1 LHKSNASF
9 KIIAHSRTHTQKKLG
24 LLIGNITIFG
34 YWRYTIT
41 IRLIQTIPLQLCDTR
56 TNAMGYA
63 QRRLRATCMCVHC
76 ITISVWMSMPSGQ
89 LDKAHQAPALPFL
102 LAVLCSS
109 SSSCSVCLLPSRPLG
124 LGAAATG
131 STAAAAVCPWP
142 PRLPARHSRG
152 GLSLSWTAPSA
163 WCPSSS
169 ARVRTTTSTTGAQ
182 IGVVNGGLRMH
193 MSSIC
198 AIILPICWRVLLFLG
213 TIQLVLFK
221 LSSSLLLL
229 LLEGSRWW
237 HLI

>member
-1 LHKSNASF
+1 
-9 KIIAHSRTHTQKKLG
+9 
-24 LLIGNITIFG
+24 
-34 YWRYTIT
+34 
-41 IRLIQTIPLQLCDTR
+41 
-56 TNAMGYA
+56 MGYA
-63 QRRLRATCMCVHC
+63 QRRLGATCRCVHC
-76 ITISVWMSMPSGQ
+76 LTISVWTSMPSGQ

-102 LAVLCSS
+102 LAALCSS
-109 SSSCSVCLLPSRPLG
+109 SSPRSVRLLPSRPLG
-124 LGAAATG
+124 LGAAAAG
-131 STAAAAVCPWP
+131 SAAVPSRRC
-142 PRLPARHSRG
+142 RLPMATTASSSSQQG

-169 ARVRTTTSTTGAQ
+169 ARARTTTSTTGAQ

>member
-1 LHKSNASF
+1 
-9 KIIAHSRTHTQKKLG
+9 
-24 LLIGNITIFG
+24 
-34 YWRYTIT
+34 
-41 IRLIQTIPLQLCDTR
+41 
-56 TNAMGYA
+56 MGYA
-63 QRRLRATCMCVHC
+63 QRCLGATCRCVHC
-76 ITISVWMSMPSGQ
+76 LTISVWTSMPSGQ
-89 LDKAHQAPALPFL
+89 LDKAHQAPATPLPFL
-102 LAVLCSS
+102 LATLCSS
-109 SSSCSVCLLPSRPLG
+109 SSPRSVRLLPSRPLG
-124 LGAAATG
+124 LGAAAAG
-131 STAAAAVCPWP
+131 SAAAVCPWP

-169 ARVRTTTSTTGAQ
+169 ARARTTTSTTGAQ

-198 AIILPICWRVLLFLG
+198 TIILPICWRVLLFLG